1 MSIQKRSGHKWLFFT
16 IAVALFPWT
25 TVVQTRVMTEG
36 EDDVFRQA
44 INYIFTGQIDPD
56 VHPEIVDRK
65 ACIVVIA
72 QPNFNGYA
80 RYYLKRFKMDV
91 SRISKKYA
99 GRRVLYELEVEG
111 DDVIFESL
119 KADKTT
125 VEFALRSA
133 HISLPGD
140 IDQTEK
146 ALKLVFAE
154 HCKPDKPLS
163 PF

>member
-16 IAVALFPWT
+16 IAVALFFWT
-25 TVVQTRVMTEG
+25 TAVQTRVMTEV

-65 ACIVVIA
+65 ACIVVIP

-91 SRISKKYA
+91 SRISKKI
-99 GRRVLYELEVEG
+99 RW
-111 DDVIFESL
+111 
-119 KADKTT
+119 
-125 VEFALRSA
+125 
-133 HISLPGD
+133 
-140 IDQTEK
+140 
-146 ALKLVFAE
+146 
-154 HCKPDKPLS
+154 
-163 PF
+163 